1 MDAMTIEG
9 RYSRQ
14 ERFAPIGRKGQE
26 QIRAARILITGC
38 GGLGSNSANLLARA
52 GVGFLRIVDRDVIEL
67 SNLQRQLLFDQ
78 NDAREGWPKALA
90 AGRHL
95 AAINSDLN
103 VEPVAA
109 DIGSDNIF
117 DFLQGIDLVLDGFD
131 NLEARYL
138 LNDACVKQ
146 NVPWIYGCCVSST
159 VMAALIVPGKT
170 ACFRCLHRDLPEPG
184 SVRTCD
190 TAGVIGPAALIAA
203 SIQTSM
209 ALRFLTNKTCEA
221 PLIVGDAWDF
231 SLDTIVVR
239 RDDKCPCCVFKQF
252 DFLKMRGQQAL
263 TLCGRNAVQVRA
275 AFDRRP
281 DFKAL
286 AARLGAV
293 GAVRVNEDEDL
304 LRLDAPPYALTLFE
318 DGRAIVKGTD
328 DPLLARSLVARWIGV

>member
-1 MDAMTIEG
+1 MRIEG

-14 ERFAPIGRKGQE
+14 ELFAPIGCKGQE
-26 QIRAARILITGC
+26 QIRAARVLVAGC

-78 NDAREGWPKALA
+78 NDAREGSPKAVA
-90 AGRHL
+90 AARHL
-95 AAINSDLN
+95 AAINSD
-103 VEPVAA
+103 VKIEPIVG
-109 DIGSDNIF
+109 DIGSDNVL
-117 DFLQGIDLVLDGFD
+117 DLLQGIDLVLDGFD

-138 LNDACVKQ
+138 LNDACTRQ

-159 VMAALIVPGKT
+159 LMAGLIVPGKT
-170 ACFRCLHRDLPEPG
+170 ACFRCLHRHLPEPG

-203 SIQTSM
+203 SIQTSI
-209 ALRFLTNKTCEA
+209 ALRFLTDKRLCEA
-221 PLIVGDAWDF
+221 PLIVGDVWDF
-231 SLDTIVVR
+231 SLDTIAVQ
-239 RDDKCPCCVFKQF
+239 RDDKCPCCALKQF
-252 DFLKMRGQQAL
+252 EFLKMPGQQAL

-293 GAVRVNEDEDL
+293 GAVRVNEDL
-304 LRLDAPPYALTLFE
+304 LQLDAPPYALTLFE

-328 DPLLARSLVARWIGV
+328 DPMLARSLVARWIGI